1 MNMAVGSQSEDGQI
15 ELELQRKGK
24 TAPRVTPQ
32 EIEALTDGMTFK
44 THHFEGTTSTI
55 AIAVLA
61 NGFVAGIGSSAA
73 ISLAN
78 FDAEIGAK
86 IAIKDAVRK
95 AIDKLWE
102 LEGYALRKRLD
113 ELKAQVQPP
122 GGDLI

>member
-1 MNMAVGSQSEDGQI
+1 VNMAVGSQSEDGQI

-32 EIEALTDGMTFK
+32 EIEALAESLSFDTY
-44 THHFEGTTSTI
+44 HFPGTAATV
-55 AIAVLA
+55 AIAKFPSGYVVA
-61 NGFVAGIGSSAA
+61 TGFSSA

-86 IAIKDAVRK
+86 IAIKDAK
-95 AIDKLWE
+95 HEAIDKLWE

-113 ELKAQVQPP
+113 DIASR
-122 GGDLI
+122 

>member
-32 EIEALTDGMTFK
+32 EIEALAEGLTFK
-44 THHFEGTTSTI
+44 THHFEGTTCTV

-61 NGFVAGIGSSAA
+61 NGFVAGIGHSAA
-73 ISLAN
+73 VSLAN

-86 IAIKDAVRK
+86 IAIKDVK
-95 AIDKLWE
+95 HQAIDKLWE

-113 ELKAQVQPP
+113 DIASR
-122 GGDLI
+122 